1 MKTSRIDLIRSRMHL
16 SQSSP
21 SLAGLHLSRSHRMSR
36 RIHHRNRPAM
46 SMFLANKETMQP
58 EPKPESR
65 DVWKVSQ
72 WKWNLDDGAP
82 WWQRW
87 YFRLAYLPFLL
98 FSYSIFKVP
107 AVKEVLVESDAQGNV
122 RRTFRWSEDEGIFE
136 YEDQADAG
144 CLGEHWGYCKLPF
157 GRLMPPDSAQYSG
170 TIFPRKKN
178 PKRWANPKLRLVIKD
193 RVADER
199 RDKQWA
205 EFLSRMNQ
213 VLDR

>member
-1 MKTSRIDLIRSRMHL
+1 MIKNRIERARNSLSISRAANQNHL
-16 SQSSP
+16 N
-21 SLAGLHLSRSHRMSR
+21 RSHRMSR
-36 RIHHRNRPAM
+36 NQASHPSIRDTSTFPASRDRIM
-46 SMFLANKETMQP
+46 LP
-58 EPKPESR
+58 EPIPETR

-72 WKWNLDDGAP
+72 WKWNLDASAP

-87 YFRLAYLPFLL
+87 FFKYVYLNFLL
-98 FSYSIFKVP
+98 FSYSVFKVP
-107 AVKEVLVESDAQGNV
+107 AVKEVIVESDANGNI

-136 YEDQADAG
+136 HELQADAG
-144 CLGEHWGYCKLPF
+144 CLGEHWGYCRLPF

-178 PKRWANPKLRLVIKD
+178 PKKWANPKLSLVIKD

-205 EFLSRMNQ
+205 EFLAKMNQ